1 MNDGVGYYTWTDEDI
16 AKYEA
21 CYPIGTKERLAM
33 ALMLFTGLRRQDAI
47 RLGPPHIRNGN
58 IEIVVLKTKAK
69 SPEQS
74 VKPMLPELAEI
85 IAATPRAKP
94 EPSPNQVPPCP
105 CAFAS

>member
-1 MNDGVGYYTWTDEDI
+1 MSQLVLRATKLYGGGVMVAVWLMV
-16 AKYEA
+16 
-21 CYPIGTKERLAM
+21 RAM